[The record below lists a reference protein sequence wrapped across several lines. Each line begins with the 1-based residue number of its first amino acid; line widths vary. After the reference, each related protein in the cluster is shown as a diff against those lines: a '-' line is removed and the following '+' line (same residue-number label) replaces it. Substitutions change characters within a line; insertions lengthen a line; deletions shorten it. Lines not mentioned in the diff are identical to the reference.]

1 MFCKGL
7 KLKDKENNIYTVIK
21 CDDIHNLYMSCI
33 DVDGSKGKALWCAD
47 KNCNEYDGEL
57 IPINLNSIRKKKLKR
72 LSLLKDK
79 NNE

>member
-7 KLKDKENNIYTVIK
+7 KLKDKENNIYTVIT
-21 CDDIHNLYMSCI
+21 CDDIHNLYLRCK
-33 DVDGSKGKALWCAD
+33 DVDGLMLWCAD
-47 KNCNEYDGEL
+47 ETCNDYDGEL
-57 IPINLNSIRKKKLKR
+57 IPINLSKIRKNKLKR